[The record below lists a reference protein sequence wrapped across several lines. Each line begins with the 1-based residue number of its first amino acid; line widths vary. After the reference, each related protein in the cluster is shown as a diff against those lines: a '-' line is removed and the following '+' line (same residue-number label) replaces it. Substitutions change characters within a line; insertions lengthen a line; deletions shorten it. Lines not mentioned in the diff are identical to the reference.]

1 MPVHLCTS
9 HTSFQVLLKGEG
21 EIGEGGEGDDDDMG
35 GLEEE
40 VDKTMHLKG
49 QMMFMVE
56 WNVIMF
62 LSSPV
67 VANLDVLQVF
77 IRNNINE

>member
-1 MPVHLCTS
+1 M
-9 HTSFQVLLKGEG
+9 LLKGEG

-77 IRNNINE
+77 TSME

>member
-1 MPVHLCTS
+1 M
-9 HTSFQVLLKGEG
+9 LLKGEG

>member
-1 MPVHLCTS
+1 M
-9 HTSFQVLLKGEG
+9 LLKGEG

-77 IRNNINE
+77 TSKE

>member
-1 MPVHLCTS
+1 
-9 HTSFQVLLKGEG
+9 
-21 EIGEGGEGDDDDMG
+21 MG

-62 LSSPV
+62 LCSPILP
-67 VANLDVLQVF
+67 NLEMLQV
-77 IRNNINE
+77 NEGRVDGGGR